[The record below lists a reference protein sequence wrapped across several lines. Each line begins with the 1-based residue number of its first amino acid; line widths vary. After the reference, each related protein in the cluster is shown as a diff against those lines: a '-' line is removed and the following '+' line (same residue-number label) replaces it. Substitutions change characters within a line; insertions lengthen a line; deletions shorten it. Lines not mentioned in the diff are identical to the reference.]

1 MAGIVG
7 FETGGVAA
15 APESERTE
23 FLRMVG
29 LWVFGGMMLAYA
41 AAAGSAVTVLMFP
54 VMQNRLIWLPIFFG
68 TFAFSHYV
76 AKQMVQGEFKEIGF
90 ALGCISE
97 GIALGFLMLSAVM
110 TSTEAFGAK
119 GFGPFTI
126 LGEAAL
132 FTLLATAGMT
142 AWLWAAPRELSMVG
156 AALSVLCPPMLGVMI
171 VTALYPIGG
180 MAGIGIGMLFVAI
193 SAGGLLY
200 SLNQVLHQMR
210 ADQHIEAAYELTM
223 GLLVLFW
230 NVIVLLMRL
239 QRRFN

>member
-1 MAGIVG
+1 LAAIVG
-7 FETGGVAA
+7 SETGGVAA
-15 APESERTE
+15 APEAERTE

-76 AKQMVQGEFKEIGF
+76 AKQMVYGEFKEIGF

-110 TSTEAFGAK
+110 TSTETFGAK

-126 LGEAAL
+126 LGEAAIHPAGHRWHDRVAL
-132 FTLLATAGMT
+132 GRPARAVDGGGCAVGALPADVRRDDRHRAVPGRRHDGHRDRDAVCRGLCGRPALLA
-142 AWLWAAPRELSMVG
+142 PR
-156 AALSVLCPPMLGVMI
+156 GV
-171 VTALYPIGG
+171 AQDEG
-180 MAGIGIGMLFVAI
+180 
-193 SAGGLLY
+193 
-200 SLNQVLHQMR
+200 
-210 ADQHIEAAYELTM
+210 
-223 GLLVLFW
+223 
-230 NVIVLLMRL
+230 
-239 QRRFN
+239 